1 MTTAL
6 QIPKLDSSNIQK
18 VGTTILLKGDPGTHK
33 TFNVLS
39 WPGKT
44 VLVYFDANTSTT
56 KEDVFSGRVELWQPE
71 TLHQLETE
79 LLPMIRHR
87 ELDVANV
94 GIDTLSNLSKFVFRE
109 LEGPKGANKHT
120 WGRLKQVLDN
130 VCWSFTAST
139 FYKEGLPSYNC
150 LVTSHLKDIMTGE
163 PPNMRLLKANQV
175 NVDGGFVNAAEGFFD
190 NVFLTRSVPVT
201 ETVNGVIKTIGERFY
216 CCTVPPTN
224 KDTTKSEIRNGNRLP
239 PEIDATYENLMKAW
253 GEVRNQNH
261 SIGAWADDGLKPKEN
276 GR

>member
-1 MTTAL
+1 MTAAL

-18 VGTTILLKGDPGTHK
+18 VGTTILYKGVPGTHK

-39 WPGKT
+39 WPGKA
-44 VLVYFDANTSTT
+44 VLIYFDANTSTT
-56 KEDVFSGRVELWQPE
+56 KEAVLSGRVELWRPD
-71 TLHQLETE
+71 TLKQLESE
-79 LLPMIRHR
+79 ILPMIRHR

-94 GIDTLSNLSKFVFRE
+94 GVDTLSNLSKFVFRE

-150 LVTSHLKDIMTGE
+150 LFTSHVKDIMEGTGD
-163 PPNMRLLKANQV
+163 NIRVLKANQV
-175 NVDGGFVNAAEGFFD
+175 SVDGGFVASAEGFFD
-190 NVFLTRSVPVT
+190 NVFLAMKAPVT
-201 ETVNGVIKTIGERFY
+201 ETVDGVIRITGERFY
-216 CCTVPPTN
+216 CCTVPPTV
-224 KDTTKSEIRNGNRLP
+224 KDTTKCETRNGVRLP
-239 PEIDATYENLMKAW
+239 AEVDGTYEGLMKGW
-253 GEVRNQNH
+253 GEEIVMG
-261 SIGAWADDGLKPKEN
+261 SWADDELKSKGN